1 VNERVQRD
9 AIEDVIAFC
18 LIPPR
23 AGFFVLES
31 MEKQLKIAIQGG
43 DGSFHDIAARNYF
56 PHLKQTLKC
65 VTFKDV
71 CEEVKRGEADFGV
84 IAFENTIAGTILGNY
99 SLIQNYHF
107 NIIGEIRLR
116 IVMNLMAIPGQKIS
130 DIHVVRSHY
139 MALLQCSDFLSQY
152 PHIHLEEYYDTAD
165 AAKDIFKRKEKGAAA
180 IAGHLAAELYGLEIL
195 QPSIETFKENYT
207 KFFVVSKDR
216 SLKVKNATKATIS
229 LRLPDDPGSLYKLLG
244 IIYKYEINIT
254 KIQSIPVLGRQD
266 TYTFYLELDWED
278 WDAHNHVLEE
288 MRDYC
293 FDMHILGQY
302 KKGETYQ

>member
-1 VNERVQRD
+1 M
-9 AIEDVIAFC
+9 IAFSKSRPERDF
-18 LIPPR
+18 LFLR
-23 AGFFVLES
+23 R

-43 DGSFHDIAARNYF
+43 DGSFHDIAARHYF
-56 PHLKQTLKC
+56 PHLTHTLKC

-71 CEEVKRGEADFGV
+71 CEQVKLGEADFGV

-99 SLIQNYHF
+99 SLIQHYQF

-116 IVMNLMAIPGQKIS
+116 IVMNLMALPGQKIA
-130 DIHVVRSHY
+130 DVHVVRSHY

-165 AAKDIFKRKEKGAAA
+165 AAKDIFKKKEMGAAA

-195 QPSIETFKENYT
+195 QRSIETFKENYT
-207 KFFVVSKDR
+207 KFFVISKDR
-216 SLKVKNATKATIS
+216 SLKVKNANKATIS

-254 KIQSIPVLGRQD
+254 KIQSIPVLGRRD

-288 MRDYC
+288 MQDYC
-293 FDMHILGQY
+293 FDMNILGQY